1 MMRVFWKIRE
11 MSAYSSVNPRPMIM
25 IEELARQLKITV
37 AQLTPAIKE
46 LKRQRLIQVVKPGS
60 NYVKLTMLG
69 LSAEQGI

>member
-11 MSAYSSVNPRPMIM
+11 MSACSSANPRPMIM
-25 IEELARQLKITV
+25 IEELASQLKTSV

-46 LKRQRLIQVVKPGS
+46 LKRQRLIQIVKPGN

-69 LSAEQGI
+69 LSAA